1 MQSSRA
7 VGLRMIRPAK
17 KPKKNRCF
25 FICDFLAGLIQ
36 GVVSEPRAVEFLHF
50 SSVESSSPDAA
61 QSRSWTMPAPWTW
74 LRPLPLPCSAGL
86 GRRLRNS
93 VLGAVWRS
101 RVALAWELRH
111 SLVPCPGPK
120 AVLGESRPA
129 AACCLLRMSVTQFS
143 QAGWLK
149 DYALPNASWSQDML
163 NLYNKFVEKSKDG
176 TWKRIPSYRHI
187 IALTN
192 SIKLE
197 AEKPRQDTRI
207 FLRNLDG
214 EGLGFE
220 YVMFFNPAE
229 KRVVTVYQPGPYLEG
244 YDGPILLGSVVLVDS
259 RLDRME
265 GRKAF
270 LSCQVLSCDGQ
281 TLHAEA
287 TALFIQVASPSQ
299 R

>member
-1 MQSSRA
+1 MRQ
-7 VGLRMIRPAK
+7 
-17 KPKKNRCF
+17 
-25 FICDFLAGLIQ
+25 
-36 GVVSEPRAVEFLHF
+36 
-50 SSVESSSPDAA
+50 
-61 QSRSWTMPAPWTW
+61 
-74 LRPLPLPCSAGL
+74 
-86 GRRLRNS
+86 
-93 VLGAVWRS
+93 
-101 RVALAWELRH
+101 
-111 SLVPCPGPK
+111 
-120 AVLGESRPA
+120 
-129 AACCLLRMSVTQFS
+129 TQFS